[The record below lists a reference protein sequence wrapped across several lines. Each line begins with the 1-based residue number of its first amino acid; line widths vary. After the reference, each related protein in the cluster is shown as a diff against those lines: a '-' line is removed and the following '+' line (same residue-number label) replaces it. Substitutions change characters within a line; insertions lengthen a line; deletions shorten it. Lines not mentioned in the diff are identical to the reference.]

1 MELNGVNSYYTG
13 YAQQPARLIKTTRHQ
28 EQLLLI
34 IIQILLP
41 LMNLLKARLFHLLH
55 QNQPILL

>member
-1 MELNGVNSYYTG
+1 MELNGVNSYYT
-13 YAQQPARLIKTTRHQ
+13 AMLQQPARLIKTTRHQ

>member
-13 YAQQPARLIKTTRHQ
+13 YASTASQTNKDNKTSGTA
-28 EQLLLI
+28 
-34 IIQILLP
+34 
-41 LMNLLKARLFHLLH
+41 MNLLKARLFHLLH